1 MRAQVD
7 GAPLLPPAVE
17 ERVAGGS
24 HGRQRFLWARPAL
37 LRVAEYAAV
46 LGLTAALPGES
57 AGAAA
62 FALLLVVASHHY
74 DGLYRVLQ
82 GLRPPGPVTR
92 LLGLG
97 VVGRV
102 LVVAVLAAV
111 GTAAEGG
118 VWLLAAGLGILF
130 LGAEPARLLRE
141 VRSREDLVPA
151 ADPTEGAA
159 GA

>member
-1 MRAQVD
+1 
-7 GAPLLPPAVE
+7 
-17 ERVAGGS
+17 
-24 HGRQRFLWARPAL
+24 
-37 LRVAEYAAV
+37 
-46 LGLTAALPGES
+46 
-57 AGAAA
+57 
-62 FALLLVVASHHY
+62 VVASHHY

-102 LVVAVLAAV
+102 LVVAVLVAV
-111 GTAAEGG
+111 GTADEGIAEGG

-159 GA
+159 RA